1 VRSITLQD
9 AVPNG
14 KSSSTD
20 PTTYLAQAFDRYV
33 ALCQADAV
41 CAQAFPNLP
50 GTYEAL
56 WQHYRNAPTLVQGDD
71 GANHRHEVLID
82 GDRLPQAIYSVL
94 RNPEIYPLLATGVLH
109 AGDALIANRLID
121 NNLLALD
128 RDAPWGT
135 YFAGQCSYQRF
146 TVDPGSE
153 LSKRTRPAF
162 SGIDDR
168 GLPSAHGRPL
178 GTRRP

>member
-1 VRSITLQD
+1 VPGAVRSITLQD

-56 WQHYRNAPTLVQGDD
+56 WQHYRNAP
-71 GANHRHEVLID
+71 
-82 GDRLPQAIYSVL
+82 
-94 RNPEIYPLLATGVLH
+94 
-109 AGDALIANRLID
+109 
-121 NNLLALD
+121 
-128 RDAPWGT
+128 WGT